1 MHFERRLL
9 VAVEG
14 VFVGGEVVAAAR
26 ERHFEVGRQVG
37 VEEPCPLQFLQAR
50 KIAEFIE
57 AEVAE
62 ERIRSC
68 RRSPAGPAC
77 GGGRAF

>member
-1 MHFERRLL
+1 MHFERRLF

-14 VFVGGEVVAAAR
+14 ILVGGEVVAAAR

-37 VEEPCPLQFLQAR
+37 VEEPCPFQFLQAW
-50 KIAEFIE
+50 KIGEFVQ

-62 ERIRSC
+62 E
-68 RRSPAGPAC
+68 
-77 GGGRAF
+77 